1 MFTRTLTSTY
11 EVPVPLPAVWDYLTD
26 PTACA
31 AQSTHSMWAE
41 KSDHGFRVGTTWLEH
56 HTDDCGSDPVRWTVR
71 SLEPERRFTVQ
82 GLQSGARQRAT
93 TSLEPVAGGTRV
105 TSELEIST
113 TLRARATL
121 TERLILPVMLAT
133 GLGISILAEGFQE
146 SVDDDRRYLEAVA
159 AGSGGR

>member
-11 EVPVPLPAVWDYLTD
+11 EVSVPVTQVWDYLTD
-26 PTACA
+26 PAACA
-31 AQSTHSMWAE
+31 AQSTHAMWAE
-41 KSDHGFRVGTTWLEH
+41 KPGHGFRVGTSWLEH

-71 SLEPERRFTVQ
+71 SLEPERRFTVE

-93 TSLEPVAGGTRV
+93 ITLEPTTGGTRV
-105 TSELEIST
+105 TSELEVST

-133 GLGISILAEGFQE
+133 GLGMSILADGFRE
-146 SVDDDRRYLEAVA
+146 SVDDDRRYLETVA
-159 AGSGGR
+159 AGSCGR